1 MSGEGPGAAS
11 GRAEPSAAARIAD
24 LDLRSADSIC
34 AIFHEAAEA
43 NRDAACRVGSVDVI
57 EPAGSALATGDL
69 HDNPVHFARV
79 LELAHLEQSTPE
91 HPRHVTLHEI
101 IHGGSLMSGVDLSH
115 RALARVAALKTF
127 FPERV
132 HTLLANHELSQIVGL
147 GVVKDGVRM
156 KEAFVHG
163 VEYVFGDDAKR
174 VNDAIEV
181 FIRSMPLALVSG
193 RGTDR
198 GVLFAHSVPE
208 PALMSRFDAGILD
221 RALTEDDY
229 EPRKGSAHLMV
240 WGRRHTPEQ
249 LDDLAARWGV
259 SMFVLGHEHAQDGI
273 RFVPNNAVVLNSD
286 HNEGVVV
293 RLPLDNP
300 PPMPPGKANGWE
312 IIPLR
317 DDGLSF

>member
-1 MSGEGPGAAS
+1 MS
-11 GRAEPSAAARIAD
+11 AETPSASHPPGRDASSRIAD
-24 LDLRSADSIC
+24 LDLRSPDAIC
-34 AIFHEAAEA
+34 AIF
-43 NRDAACRVGSVDVI
+43 RDAADANMQARCRVGSVDMIDPV
-57 EPAGSALATGDL
+57 GSILATGDL

-79 LELAHLEQSTPE
+79 LELAHLHQHTSE

-115 RALARVAALKTF
+115 RALARVAALKTY
-127 FPERV
+127 FPEQV

-156 KEAFVHG
+156 KEAFIHG
-163 VEYVFGDDAKR
+163 VEYVFNDDAKR

-181 FIRSMPLALVSG
+181 FIRSMPLALISAK
-193 RGTDR
+193 GTDK

-208 PALMSRFDAGILD
+208 PALMNRFDAGILERD
-221 RALTEDDY
+221 LTEDDY
-229 EPRKGSAHLMV
+229 EPRRGGAHLMV

-249 LDDLAARWGV
+249 MDELAQRWGV
-259 SMFVLGHEHAQDGI
+259 RTFILGHEHAQDGV
-273 RFVPNNAVVLNSD
+273 RFVPNNAAILNSD
-286 HNEGVVV
+286 HDEGVVV

-312 IIPLR
+312 ILPLSE
-317 DDGLSF
+317 GLEF